1 MQKIKLWIITISS
14 DQSIT
19 DIAARLK
26 AEGMTIRD
34 LLEDI
39 GCITGAADNAT
50 AQRLKHIEGVVDIA
64 PDMQIEIGQPG
75 SDETW

>member
-39 GCITGAADNAT
+39 GCIIGAADNAT

>member
-1 MQKIKLWIITISS
+1 MQKIELWIITISS

-26 AEGMTIRD
+26 AEGLTIRD

-50 AQRLKHIEGVVDIA
+50 AERLKHIEGVVDIA

-75 SDETW
+75 SNETW